1 MNTDSEDHSQ
11 SDLSDEDDL
20 GDLIPVVQDRLVEI
34 IAERLNLTVHDV
46 YSLLVE
52 GHKLWQIAYNRGFS
66 LQEAENIIIDARREA
81 LKQAVQ
87 QGEMEL
93 HQVSPVESH
102 MHWRL
107 EMELERA

>member
-20 GDLIPVVQDRLVEI
+20 GDLIPVVQDKLVEI
-34 IAERLNLTVHDV
+34 IAEKLNLTVYDI
-46 YSLLVE
+46 YSQLVE

-66 LQEAENIIIDARREA
+66 LQEAESILIDARREA

-93 HQVSPVESH
+93 HQVRPVESQ
-102 MHWRL
+102 MHLRL
-107 EMELERA
+107 VMELERA